1 MDAYQLFQEYLSLQY
16 QIDGFYHEL
25 AVKQGLSDSALL
37 VLWSLLEL
45 GEGCTQ
51 RDICG
56 QFALSKQT
64 VHSSVRKLTREG
76 LLSPR
81 PGPGREVRIYPTD
94 QGRALIREK
103 AVPIQEAEKAASLK
117 MGSEELSEMLRLNR
131 KWFGLFQEESAS
143 ILNQSQDA

>member
-51 RDICG
+51 RDICE

-64 VHSSVRKLTREG
+64 VHSSVRKLIREG
-76 LLSPR
+76 LLYLQ
-81 PGPGREVRIYPTD
+81 PGLGREVQVYTTEP
-94 QGRALIREK
+94 GRTLIQEK
-103 AVPIQEAEKAASLK
+103 IVPIQEAEKAASLK
-117 MGSEELSEMLRLNR
+117 MGAGELAEMLRLNR
-131 KWFGLFQEESAS
+131 KWFVLFQEENAS
-143 ILNQSQDA
+143 ILSQS